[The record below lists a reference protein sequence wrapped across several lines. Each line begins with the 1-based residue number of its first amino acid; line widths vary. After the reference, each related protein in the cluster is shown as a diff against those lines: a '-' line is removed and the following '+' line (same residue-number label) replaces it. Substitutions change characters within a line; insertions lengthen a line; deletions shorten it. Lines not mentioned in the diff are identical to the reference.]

1 MSDQNVS
8 LEEVLE
14 DCDQAAEA
22 LASQSDE
29 DRDIDT
35 LIGEK
40 SLESMQTQ
48 LDAME
53 SENDLRA
60 RFEHER
66 RMNRAEA
73 IENLEGL
80 AILLDRLPAH
90 DFYGYEMTGY
100 ANYVSRTINAALE
113 ILKKNN

>member
-1 MSDQNVS
+1 MDEMDMSLKNA
-8 LEEVLE
+8 LE
-14 DCDQAAEA
+14 DCEQAAEA
-22 LASQSDE
+22 LASQSDG

-53 SENDLRA
+53 SENDI
-60 RFEHER
+60 R

-80 AILLDRLPAH
+80 AMLLDRLPAH
-90 DFYGYEMTGY
+90 DFYGYKMTGY
-100 ANYVSRTINAALE
+100 ANYVSCTINAALE
-113 ILKKNN
+113 VFKKNN

>member
-1 MSDQNVS
+1 MDEMDMS
-8 LEEVLE
+8 LEDALE
-14 DCDQAAEA
+14 DCGQAVG
-22 LASQSDE
+22 

-73 IENLEGL
+73 IENLECL
-80 AILLDRLPAH
+80 AMLLDRLPAH
-90 DFYGYEMTGY
+90 DFSGYKMTGY
-100 ANYVSRTINAALE
+100 GNYVSHTIDAAVE
-113 ILKKNN
+113 VLKKNN

>member
-1 MSDQNVS
+1 MNETDMS
-8 LEEVLE
+8 LEEALE
-14 DCDQAAEA
+14 DCEQAAEA
-22 LASQSDE
+22 LANQSDNS
-29 DRDIDT
+29 RDLDT

-80 AILLDRLPAH
+80 AMLLDRLPAH
-90 DFYGYEMTGY
+90 DFDGYKMTGY
-100 ANYVSRTINAALE
+100 ANYVSCTINAALE
-113 ILKKNN
+113 VLKKNN

>member
-1 MSDQNVS
+1 MSDQNMS
-8 LEEVLE
+8 PEEALE
-14 DCDQAAEA
+14 DCRQAAEV

-29 DRDIDT
+29 DRDFETI
-35 LIGEK
+35 IGEK

-53 SENDLRA
+53 NENDLRA

-66 RMNRAEA
+66 RMNRVEA

-80 AILLDRLPAH
+80 AILLSRLPAH
-90 DFYGYEMTGY
+90 DFCGYEMTGY
-100 ANYVSRTINAALE
+100 GNYVSHTIDAALE
-113 ILKKNN
+113 VLKKNN